1 MKRNYLKSLLLL
13 AAMVWA
19 VPKTMAADY
28 ELGAPAQVWL
38 KAYTGTNGNYPA
50 SAVVGDAIY
59 SAPGYS
65 DQSAGNVT
73 YYAAT
78 FSTAPT
84 TRYTTIGHYIDNENG
99 GKEFSYGSWTDPDGA
114 SPTTTN
120 CYYSAGQPIA
130 ADADG
135 VLWLK
140 AKLGGTWGPVN
151 NATQFLYYASGKLP
165 NPFQSATGT
174 KTLVSLGSQDLT
186 ARVDRMTAY
195 GHTTTSEGGALWLI
209 PYTYTSIVKFPVVNG
224 AIGTMVSYNLPDG
237 VTINTNNRI
246 VTQYAADRI
255 LFDNGE
261 SLYKGVISGTSVT
274 WTKLGVTALG
284 GNSTGATMF
293 ELQGH
298 EVVVYSSSAT
308 QVAFYDVTAQKSLG
322 SVTPFSTQGSSAYGR
337 HGIHAKVSG
346 NTASVYVYVPGQGAA
361 KYSITATEVIH
372 YSDPVQNLKATRV
385 FNAEEDQDAT
395 LTWEAPATGAE
406 HVTGYTI
413 YEGDTEA
420 ATVGAGVLTWTDT
433 DFTASTTWK
442 VVPNYDTG
450 ETGAATSVTLAPY
463 AYVTP
468 SNFNCVYYDGYSR
481 VTSTWSKISEVDG
494 VIVHYELMRNDAV
507 IVSGL
512 TQAEYV
518 DTYVPPGEHAY
529 AVEAVYYTRDA
540 EGKYTVE
547 VARRRSSD
555 SKVITVGELNRT
567 LVNYTLEEIYN
578 YEMWDIWEADRA
590 NGSKLPANFNPDNMN
605 DDGTKWVDAEHYR
618 QGALVTDADGNKW
631 WYIMQRSN
639 SLTTESTDGTSAGIL
654 KISADGDVL
663 KTGGN
668 ASMLS
673 LPREIRNG
681 QSIGVATDNAGNIF
695 VRGWNQKYDDLNDW
709 SYNNTHN
716 YIGKLMTGVIYSADL
731 TKAFDVSFENIDFD
745 EESVIA
751 ENADSKE
758 RIDYYRVS
766 GDLMSTAY
774 LYVVAGCSRTLTVVK
789 LTNNGTD
796 VTATLEYQYTPTTLD
811 NGKEIKVTSADGYE
825 NYAFPIEETL
835 AGSKGYVYQK
845 RSIGYFYVPEGEE
858 ANHDIYTSDG
868 KKENAGG
875 TTAKM
880 SNANQATASQL
891 FIITPQGFYSR
902 NIGSFS
908 IGLVQNNLFTND
920 VVPIANI
927 VQQASEHVI
936 PDGTA
941 GNVNG
946 NWLFAEWDD
955 GDLAVT
961 GDENLY
967 IYQYV
972 PGIRIAKYRLYG
984 NIGFYPSNPELTITT
999 KHDVNRENI
1008 THFEA
1013 KATWST
1019 PEDYNGPGDYAI
1031 CYYQVELLDKNNN
1044 VIDSR
1049 EVAATESGNDWK
1061 GEFARKDYEVKFS
1074 TTADL
1079 SNGTGVTVGNDGNF
1093 FVDDNSYYTVKVT
1106 PVYDLRQVL
1115 QGTTT
1120 AASDLRTA
1128 ATMSSDYIHSYEM
1141 NDPAGTVQIYKGIG
1155 TVKNV
1160 YRIEID
1166 IENMEEGE
1174 EPVSHYELSYSYT
1187 PQTAARSGEKVTVP
1201 IDDFILVTADSQIE
1215 KQSKVPGVNVR
1226 NGNNGYGLNESQ
1238 TKSYVMFYVDNRLFE
1253 DRDKNGYGEYYYPE
1267 ETYEQIPS
1275 NWTYNLT
1282 AVYAAGNSLLR
1293 NSTTAP
1299 MTVSDEMIETG
1310 IENVEGSTDIAFSA
1324 FPIPAESTLTVRAPQ
1339 GIESISIV
1347 SAAGVEVKSVAGNG
1361 DSVMTIA
1368 VDDLASGHYLLRV
1381 NNLTPIKIMKQ

>member
-1 MKRNYLKSLLLL
+1 MKRNYLRSLLLL

-19 VPKTMAADY
+19 VPKTAAADY
-28 ELGAPAQVWL
+28 ELSVNTTPEWVHTFSNPSLYARGVAIGPDYKIYTLDNNNTVAGGSTNYKSFYKIGSDGAAKYSFGTTKAVGAKICNDDALNVIAARDSWSGNISDLVVWNNPASNTADKTKIDLTTNESALHLGSPKFLWAEGDVKNGTGYIWYVEANGTEVWRMTVTNMVAIKEMSWPL
-38 KAYTGTNGNYPA
+38 VDANGNTVTLNGDPSFVHKYD
-50 SAVVGDAIY
+50 SGKLYIHNRSNAVYDVQVDATK
-59 SAPGYS
+59 ATCTKLTV
-65 DQSAGNVT
+65 GNVGVT
-73 YYAAT
+73 GGTAGVGGCIVMFKGHKLLFTTVYGAS
-78 FSTAPT
+78 STS
-84 TRYTTIGHYIDNENG
+84 YTTSSNTYSSQVNVYDMSNSNALIATIDDIKTAHAGTVSSVGAWVRCLVNPDNEN
-99 GKEFSYGSWTDPDGA
+99 
-114 SPTTTN
+114 
-120 CYYSAGQPIA
+120 
-130 ADADG
+130 
-135 VLWLK
+135 
-140 AKLGGTWGPVN
+140 KLDVFVYKPGT
-151 NATQFLYYASGKLP
+151 
-165 NPFQSATGT
+165 
-174 KTLVSLGSQDLT
+174 
-186 ARVDRMTAY
+186 
-195 GHTTTSEGGALWLI
+195 
-209 PYTYTSIVKFPVVNG
+209 
-224 AIGTMVSYNLPDG
+224 
-237 VTINTNNRI
+237 
-246 VTQYAADRI
+246 
-255 LFDNGE
+255 
-261 SLYKGVISGTSVT
+261 
-274 WTKLGVTALG
+274 
-284 GNSTGATMF
+284 
-293 ELQGH
+293 
-298 EVVVYSSSAT
+298 
-308 QVAFYDVTAQKSLG
+308 
-322 SVTPFSTQGSSAYGR
+322 
-337 HGIHAKVSG
+337 
-346 NTASVYVYVPGQGAA
+346 GAA

-395 LTWEAPATGAE
+395 LTWEAPVTGAE

-420 ATVGAGVLTWTDT
+420 ATVGADVLTWIDT

-450 ETGAATSVTLAPY
+450 EAGTETTVTLAPY

-481 VTSTWSKISEVDG
+481 VTSTWTKINVVDG
-494 VIVHYELMRNDAV
+494 VIVHYELMRNGAA
-507 IVSGL
+507 IVSDL
-512 TQAEYV
+512 TQAEYI

-540 EGKYTVE
+540 EGQYTVE
-547 VARRRSSD
+547 VARRQSAG
-555 SKVITVGELNRT
+555 KVITVGELNHT
-567 LVNYTLEEIYN
+567 LVNYTLEEVYN

-605 DDGTKWVDAEHYR
+605 DDGSKWVDAEHYR
-618 QGALVTDADGNKW
+618 QGALVTDANGNKW
-631 WYIMQRSN
+631 WYIMQKSD
-639 SLTTESTDGTSAGIL
+639 SETTESTDGTSAGIL

-668 ASMLS
+668 ASMLA
-673 LPREIRNG
+673 LPKEIKNG
-681 QSIGVATDNAGNIF
+681 QSIGIATDNAGNIF
-695 VRGWNQKYDDLNDW
+695 VRGWNQAYDDKNDW

-751 ENADSKE
+751 EDADSKE

-811 NGKEIKVTSADGYE
+811 NGNEIKVTSADGYE

-845 RSIGYFYVPEGEE
+845 RSVGYFYVPESDK
-858 ANHDIYTSDG
+858 ANYDIYTSAG
-868 KKENAGG
+868 KLSNAGG

-891 FIITPQGFYSR
+891 FIITPQSFYSR

-946 NWLFAEWDD
+946 NWLFAEWDN
-955 GDLAVT
+955 GDSDVT

-984 NIGFYPSNPELTITT
+984 NIGFYPSNPDLTITT
-999 KHDVNRENI
+999 KHDGNRENI

-1031 CYYQVELLDKNNN
+1031 RYYQVDLLDKNNH

-1049 EVAATESGNDWK
+1049 EVAATESGDDWK
-1061 GEFARKDYEVKFS
+1061 GTFARKDYEVTFS

-1079 SNGTGVTVGNDGNF
+1079 SNGTGVTVGNEGNF

-1128 ATMSSDYIHSYEM
+1128 ATMSSDYIHSYDM
-1141 NDPAGTVQIYKGIG
+1141 NAPAGTVQIYKGIG

-1187 PQTAARSGEKVTVP
+1187 PQALARSGETVTVP
-1201 IDDFILVTADSQIE
+1201 IDDFILVTADSQTE
-1215 KQSKVPGVNVR
+1215 NQSVVPGVNVR
-1226 NGNNGYGLNESQ
+1226 NGNNGYGLTESQ
-1238 TKSYVMFYVDNRLFE
+1238 SKSYVMFYVDNRLFE
-1253 DRDKNGYGEYYYPE
+1253 DRDGNGYGEYYYPE
-1267 ETYEQIPS
+1267 ETDEQIPS
-1275 NWTYNLT
+1275 NWTYNIT

-1293 NSTTAP
+1293 NSTTAE
-1299 MTVSDEMIETG
+1299 MTVSDSMIETG
-1310 IENVEGSTDIAFSA
+1310 IENVEGSSEIAFSA

-1339 GIESISIV
+1339 GIESISII